1 MFFISK
7 TKNSVSKSKL
17 FGSSIISESS
27 ISISDSSFDIRSLED
42 KEESSILLA
51 ALICGP
57 KTKPIS
63 LAKQFDSEILKLIL
77 FI

>member
-1 MFFISK
+1 LNIFCSINFLFSLI
-7 TKNSVSKSKL
+7 KNSFLEIVS
-17 FGSSIISESS
+17 ISE
-27 ISISDSSFDIRSLED
+27 SSFDIRSLED

-63 LAKQFDSEILKLIL
+63 LAKGS
-77 FI
+77 